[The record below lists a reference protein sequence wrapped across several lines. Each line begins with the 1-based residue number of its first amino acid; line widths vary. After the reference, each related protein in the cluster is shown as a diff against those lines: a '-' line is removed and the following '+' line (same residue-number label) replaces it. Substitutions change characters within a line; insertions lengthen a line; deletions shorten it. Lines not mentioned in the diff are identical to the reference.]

1 MDIDQGSKSQ
11 PSDLSVELGPQIIF
25 QMTTLFDCD
34 QSYGWDCP
42 DYVSTDRDRVWKW
55 KDLSGESQKNCT
67 G

>member
-42 DYVSTDRDRVWKW
+42 DYVSTDRDSV
-55 KDLSGESQKNCT
+55 
-67 G
+67 